1 MHVAIEAAC
10 SGSPP
15 QCSTFS
21 YQGHLS
27 QQSPRVVEGF
37 DYCHWLLCIQWF
49 LAPKYLSNPWKFS
62 SIIPFWDQLLC
73 LVPGNPETC
82 SVRCWRIFIDA
93 QVMQNSLAKL
103 IACIVGD
110 HRMVW
115 DPTPPEIYKLLDFL
129 KDKRLK
135 SRIDSA

>member
-1 MHVAIEAAC
+1 MVNLLRWLLLVELH
-10 SGSPP
+10 PT
-15 QCSTFS
+15 TFS
-21 YQGHLS
+21 TPDPQTLMIRPS
-27 QQSPRVVEGF
+27 RPT
-37 DYCHWLLCIQWF
+37 
-49 LAPKYLSNPWKFS
+49 
-62 SIIPFWDQLLC
+62 FWDQLLC

-103 IACIVGD
+103 IACIVDD